1 MGFQWIRS
9 LARYRLNPQECPAL
23 RVKMFMC
30 KGNCKSHCILAIPSV
45 VGAGRGLSNGISLL
59 TFLLIPLRSFA
70 PALEAMDSGG
80 QEEACHDGD
89 HRHGDTGENDDEQV
103 R

>member
-1 MGFQWIRS
+1 
-9 LARYRLNPQECPAL
+9 
-23 RVKMFMC
+23 MC
-30 KGNCKSHCILAIPSV
+30 KENCKSHCILAIASV
-45 VGAGRGLSNGISLL
+45 LGAGWALWNGLSLL
-59 TFLLIPLRSFA
+59 TFLLIPLRAFA
-70 PALEAMDSGG
+70 PALEAMNSGG